1 MVLDGSVS
9 VADGR
14 KISWKGRLPL
24 VLLGTEHIRGQ
35 GSQELCAGNQF
46 LLNE

>member
-14 KISWKGRLPL
+14 QISWKGRLSL
-24 VLLGTEHIRGQ
+24 VLLGTEYISGQ
-35 GSQELCAGNQF
+35 GSQESSAGNQF

>member
-1 MVLDGSVS
+1 MVLDGSLS

-14 KISWKGRLPL
+14 EISWEGCLPL
-24 VLLGTEHIRGQ
+24 VLLGTEYISGQ
-35 GSQELCAGNQF
+35 GSQESCAGNQF